1 MAFPFRDRYDA
12 GRQLAARIQAEPWR
26 KNAVVFGLPR
36 GGVPVAFEIAE
47 AIGAPLDVFLV
58 RKLGVPGH
66 EELAMGAIATGGL
79 RVLNDDLARELA
91 IPAAAVDAVEAR
103 ERQELARRER
113 LYRGDRLS
121 PNLHGKTA
129 ILVDDGLATGSTMVA
144 AARAIRQLGPAQVVA
159 AVPVA
164 SADVCAAM
172 RRFVDEMICLETP
185 EPFAAVGL
193 WYDDFSPTSDDEV
206 QELLRRAEERSQLQS
221 RSKRENT
228 AGDESDHSKRA
239 AA

>member
-1 MAFPFRDRYDA
+1 VALPFRDRYDA
-12 GRQLAARIQAEPWR
+12 GRQLAAKLQHDERSR
-26 KNAVVFGLPR
+26 NAVVLGLPR
-36 GGVPVAFEIAE
+36 GGVPVAFEVAE

-79 RVLNDDLARELA
+79 RVLNEDLVREIA

-113 LYRGDRLS
+113 LYRGDRPS
-121 PNLHGKTA
+121 PDLHGKTA

-144 AARAIRQLGPAQVVA
+144 AARAVRQLGPAQVIG

-172 RRFVDEMICLETP
+172 QRFVDEMICLETP

-193 WYDDFSPTSDDEV
+193 WYDDFSPTSDQEV
-206 QELLRRAEERSQLQS
+206 QELLRRADERTSLRTMRQATAADASGQ
-221 RSKRENT
+221 SKR
-228 AGDESDHSKRA
+228 SA
-239 AA
+239 A